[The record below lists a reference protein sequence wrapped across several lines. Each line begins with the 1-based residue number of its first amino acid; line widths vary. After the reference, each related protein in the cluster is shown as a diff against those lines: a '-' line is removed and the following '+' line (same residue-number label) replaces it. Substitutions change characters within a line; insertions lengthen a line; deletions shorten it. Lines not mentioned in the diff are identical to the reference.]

1 MKEMRRIYI
10 IMGAACILL
19 AVLAWSRGG
28 WEQLLQGVYI
38 GLLMLLKLLP
48 LLLLAF
54 ASAGLI
60 SAVSSEKEVSRWLG
74 SESGLKGILLG
85 GLAGALVPGGPFI
98 FFPLAATL
106 LVSGAGLGTVI
117 SFVTAKN
124 LWTLTRLPLEI
135 ALLGPKLTLVR
146 YVLTFAF
153 PVLAGLAA
161 HYFLQGQ
168 TDKLK
173 LEIRRLQ
180 HLRNPKQN
188 SG

>member
-1 MKEMRRIYI
+1 MRRIYT
-10 IMGAACILL
+10 IMGLACLL
-19 AVLAWSRGG
+19 LCVLAWNRGG
-28 WEQLLQGVYI
+28 LEQLLQGAYL

-135 ALLGPKLTLVR
+135 ALLGPELTGLR
-146 YVLTFAF
+146 YALTFAF

-168 TDKLK
+168 TEKLK

-180 HLRNPKQN
+180 HLRDPGQK
-188 SG
+188 SR

>member
-168 TDKLK
+168 TEKLK

-180 HLRNPKQN
+180 HLRDPGQRN
-188 SG
+188 G